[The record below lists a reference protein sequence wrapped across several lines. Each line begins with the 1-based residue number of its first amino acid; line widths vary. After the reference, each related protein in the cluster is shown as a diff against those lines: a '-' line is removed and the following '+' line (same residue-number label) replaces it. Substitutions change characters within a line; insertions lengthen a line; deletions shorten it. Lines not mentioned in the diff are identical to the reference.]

1 MRERQEKKIA
11 ILPAGSMGIAIGT
24 VFAENSDQVTL
35 GYRSEEPCKRF
46 LETRTDARFPGDK
59 LPGNIG
65 ATTDLERLVAE
76 SDLVVFATRARHL
89 RGFFRQIKSAIRPDT
104 EVIHVVKGLDP
115 ETNQRISEVLSNEKH
130 SLRNHITVLSGPNYA
145 HEIVRRLP
153 TVTVIASTNQDL
165 AKRLQSGLSTSAF
178 RPYISDDMIGVEL
191 GGALKN
197 PFAMAVG
204 IVEGMRLGANT
215 SAAMQNRGLW
225 EMMHLAVMLGADQY
239 TIIGPAGA
247 GDLSVS
253 CKPPGRNYLAG
264 FQIGQGEDP
273 QSLSES
279 GITIEGLDSVRSAV
293 ILARQHKVEVPILE
307 TLEDILYHGLTLDAA
322 GKRLMSR
329 DLAYAEPQPTMDPRL
344 IRWMNRIFHVWGKR
358 HRVAQPK
365 PKFFGL
371 W

>member
-1 MRERQEKKIA
+1 MERLKVA

-35 GYRSEEPCKRF
+35 GYRSKEHCKRF
-46 LETRTDARFPGDK
+46 LETRTDARFPGAK
-59 LPGNIG
+59 LPSNMG
-65 ATTDLERLVAE
+65 ATTDLEGLVAE
-76 SDLVVFATRARHL
+76 SDLVVLATRARHF
-89 RGFFRQIKSAIRPDT
+89 REFFRRIKSAIRPGTDVAH
-104 EVIHVVKGLDP
+104 VIKGFDP
-115 ETNQRISEVLSNEKH
+115 ETNQRISEVLVSEKH
-130 SLRNHITVLSGPNYA
+130 ALRNHIAVLSGPNYA

-165 AKRLQSGLSTSAF
+165 AKYLQSDLSTLAF

-204 IVEGMRLGANT
+204 IVEGMKLGANT

-225 EMMHLAVMLGADQY
+225 EMMHLAVILGADQH

-247 GDLSVS
+247 GDLSLS

-307 TLEDILYHGLTLDAA
+307 TLDDVLYNGLTLDAA
-322 GKRLMSR
+322 GRRLMSR
-329 DLAYAEPQPTMDPRL
+329 DLAYAEPQPVLDGRVT
-344 IRWMNRIFHVWGKR
+344 RWIGRILHAWGKR
-358 HRVAQPK
+358 HRSRR
-365 PKFFGL
+365 
-371 W
+371 